1 MSTLGKSLAFFD
13 DVTVREQIYK
23 LNLKAVQLRD
33 EIEKLESKMNTLAA
47 KSLARNRLFFTSAA
61 MFFGA

>member
-1 MSTLGKSLAFFD
+1 MNTLGKSLAFFD

-33 EIEKLESKMNTLAA
+33 EIEKLESKMNALVA
-47 KSLARNRLFFTSAA
+47 KSQARNRLFFTSAA